1 MVLGHSSPKIYSQS
15 EVVVVSVNKQVEI
28 YRGCL
33 SSGFVSEKLV
43 KNVQRI
49 NKMYFDTQ
57 NYSFEHFLFL
67 LCFWSVTVFTTNH
80 KVRFWCL
87 GIYDMSRDS

>member
-15 EVVVVSVNKQVEI
+15 EVVVVWVKKQVEI
-28 YRGCL
+28 DRGCL

-49 NKMYFDTQ
+49 NKMYSDTQ
-57 NYSFEHFLFL
+57 NYSFAHLIFL
-67 LCFWSVTVFTTNH
+67 LCFWSVTVFIIDH

-87 GIYDMSRDS
+87 GNL